1 MAKKPQNIRG
11 HKLLHPIWPRFIRAK
26 PVQFLAFED
35 EYFGFFAFFFFPT
48 CKKNFSFIKIIAYC
62 NISLIFKVGNDCC
75 KLNIKAF
82 GEKYFGYIVIQRTFF
97 LRTILLIDQRQLE
110 FIAAIQVRFCAM
122 A

>member
-35 EYFGFFAFFFFPT
+35 EYSYFFAFFFPT

-82 GEKYFGYIVIQRTFF
+82 GEKYFGYILQYKELFF
-97 LRTILLIDQRQLE
+97 
-110 FIAAIQVRFCAM
+110 F
-122 A
+122 